1 MESPCEILIFS
12 PLLVD
17 NIILYFLVQVPI
29 HYTYP
34 IWLAGKHKQVTVSRY
49 AKV

>member
-1 MESPCEILIFS
+1 MWILIFS

-17 NIILYFLVQVPI
+17 NIILHFLVQVPI
-29 HYTYP
+29 HYTHP
-34 IWLAGKHKQVTVSRY
+34 IWLAGKDKQVTVSRY